1 GSDHLEGRYGTEAEE
16 VLALCNEDPSLAEP
30 ISDALP
36 YLKAEAVFA
45 ARHEMAQTLD
55 DILSRRT
62 RSRILNAGAAAE
74 VAAPVARLVAT
85 ELGWDESEQRS
96 QVATFVAAV
105 ESEREAMTG
114 EPEQSAAAN
123 L

>member
-1 GSDHLEGRYGTEAEE
+1 
-16 VLALCNEDPSLAEP
+16 LCNEDRSLAEP

-62 RSRILNAGAAAE
+62 RSRILNAGAAIE
-74 VAAPVARLVAT
+74 AASTVARIVAP
-85 ELGWDESEQRS
+85 ELDWDESEQRS
-96 QVATFVAAV
+96 QVASFVAGV
-105 ESEREAMTG
+105 ESERRAMTG

-123 L
+123 R